1 MERPQHDQPY
11 LYGYAWG
18 QFVIQLLWARRQL
31 FRSLASLRG
40 DAEARSAH
48 ALLPHS
54 SMASLYDIAAMA
66 CFAHQPIWQATWS
79 RAFAHMAT
87 QLMEQDLPEL
97 YMDLPSA
104 ISELI
109 ERWHS
114 RWLISQ
120 VPSFLHIYPR
130 SIDVQGTGDRF
141 LPALGLVTAYI
152 EDDTFHYVTT
162 AGLQHQPRVAAS
174 PVLVVFASNIL
185 IRPPP
190 YPHSFMRRILS

>member
-1 MERPQHDQPY
+1 MEHPQQDQPY
-11 LYGYAWG
+11 FYGYAWV
-18 QFVIQLLWARRQL
+18 QLVTQLLRVRRQL

-40 DAEARSAH
+40 DTEARSAPGH
-48 ALLPHS
+48 LPRS
-54 SMASLYDIAAMA
+54 SLASLYDIAALA
-66 CFAHQPIWQATWS
+66 CFAHQPIWQVTWS
-79 RAFAHMAT
+79 RAFYSMAM

-97 YMDLPSA
+97 YLDLPSA
-104 ISELI
+104 VSELI

-114 RWLISQ
+114 RWAISQ

-130 SIDVQGTGDRF
+130 AVDVQGTGDRF

-162 AGLQHQPRVAAS
+162 AGLQHQPRACA
-174 PVLVVFASNIL
+174 PILVVFATNIL

-190 YPHSFMRRILS
+190 YPHSFLRRILG

>member
-1 MERPQHDQPY
+1 MEHPQHDQPY
-11 LYGYAWG
+11 FYGYAWV
-18 QFVIQLLWARRQL
+18 QLVTQLLRARRQL

-40 DAEARSAH
+40 DTEARSAPGH
-48 ALLPHS
+48 LPRS
-54 SMASLYDIAAMA
+54 SLASLCDIAALA

-79 RAFAHMAT
+79 RASAHMAT

-130 SIDVQGTGDRF
+130 TTDVHGTGDRF
-141 LPALGLVTAYI
+141 LPALGLDTAYI

-174 PVLVVFASNIL
+174 PLLVVFATSIL

-190 YPHSFMRRILS
+190 YPHSFMRRILG

>member
-1 MERPQHDQPY
+1 MEHPQQDQPY
-11 LYGYAWG
+11 FYGYAWV
-18 QFVIQLLWARRQL
+18 QLVTQLLRVRRQL

-40 DAEARSAH
+40 DTEARSAPGH
-48 ALLPHS
+48 LPRS
-54 SMASLYDIAAMA
+54 SLASLYDIAALA

-79 RAFAHMAT
+79 RAFASMAT

-114 RWLISQ
+114 RWTISQ

-130 SIDVQGTGDRF
+130 AVDVHGTGDRF
-141 LPALGLVTAYI
+141 LPALGLVTAYLH
-152 EDDTFHYVTT
+152 DDTFRHIVSC
-162 AGLQHQPRVAAS
+162 GLQHPGRHEGS
-174 PVLVVFASNIL
+174 PLLVVFASHIP

-190 YPHSFMRRILS
+190 CPRSFIRRIQV